1 MWCIRRKAISPYC
14 QPPSNVLYYIS
25 TTTSA
30 VSAVFGGFYADFRKK
45 DTPEAAIRSL
55 VIQLSRQGIGTAR
68 ADSAGRTMLTL
79 VGETWTLDEQRLL
92 ALPYVAEVKRLTP
105 VWRLAS
111 RQTHP
116 EDTVVSV
123 GDAQIGKGFCLM
135 AGPCAVE
142 SALQMQGV
150 ARAVKAAGGLVL
162 RGGAYKPRT
171 SPYAFQGF
179 GAPALEL
186 LAQTGRE
193 VGLPTV
199 SEITDAAQLPQ
210 FEQVDML
217 QVGARN
223 MQNYELL
230 RALGQQSKPVLL
242 KRAVGATVEEL
253 LQSAEYILAGGNPNV
268 VLCERGVRSFSKTS
282 RAALDVS
289 AIPVL
294 KRMTHLPVI
303 VDPSH
308 AAGEAALVPPL
319 ALAAVAAGADGLLIE
334 VHDRPAAALS
344 DAAQSLSCTAFAELA
359 EKIKRYA
366 KPSKR
371 DHRHSC
377 RKTIHRR
384 IPSCPCSCYRYR
396 KAHQGVETGSDGF
409 CRRHHSRQYQHA
421 LENVY
426 VYIHEMDPENVRKTA
441 PIVRI
446 DWTTIPDRTQ
456 QAKNAIMTALSDK
469 LAEITGENKMEINGI
484 LINDIPLACG
494 MLGGI
499 SRADNC
505 DW

>member
-1 MWCIRRKAISPYC
+1 MLIF
-14 QPPSNVLYYIS
+14 V
-25 TTTSA
+25 
-30 VSAVFGGFYADFRKK
+30 KK

-289 AIPVL
+289 VIPVL

-359 EKIKRYA
+359 EKIK
-366 KPSKR
+366 K
-371 DHRHSC
+371 
-377 RKTIHRR
+377 
-384 IPSCPCSCYRYR
+384 
-396 KAHQGVETGSDGF
+396 
-409 CRRHHSRQYQHA
+409 
-421 LENVY
+421 
-426 VYIHEMDPENVRKTA
+426 VRE
-441 PIVRI
+441 
-446 DWTTIPDRTQ
+446 
-456 QAKNAIMTALSDK
+456 AIEA
-469 LAEITGENKMEINGI
+469 
-484 LINDIPLACG
+484 
-494 MLGGI
+494 
-499 SRADNC
+499 
-505 DW
+505 

>member
-1 MWCIRRKAISPYC
+1 MLIF
-14 QPPSNVLYYIS
+14 V
-25 TTTSA
+25 
-30 VSAVFGGFYADFRKK
+30 KK

-123 GDAQIGKGFCLM
+123 GDAQIGKDFCLM

-179 GAPALEL
+179 GVPALEL

-359 EKIKRYA
+359 EKIK
-366 KPSKR
+366 K
-371 DHRHSC
+371 
-377 RKTIHRR
+377 
-384 IPSCPCSCYRYR
+384 
-396 KAHQGVETGSDGF
+396 
-409 CRRHHSRQYQHA
+409 
-421 LENVY
+421 
-426 VYIHEMDPENVRKTA
+426 VRE
-441 PIVRI
+441 
-446 DWTTIPDRTQ
+446 
-456 QAKNAIMTALSDK
+456 AIEA
-469 LAEITGENKMEINGI
+469 
-484 LINDIPLACG
+484 
-494 MLGGI
+494 
-499 SRADNC
+499 
-505 DW
+505 

>member
-1 MWCIRRKAISPYC
+1 M
-14 QPPSNVLYYIS
+14 L
-25 TTTSA
+25 
-30 VSAVFGGFYADFRKK
+30 VFMKK

-79 VGETWTLDEQRLL
+79 VDETWTLDEQRLL

-111 RQTHP
+111 RQAHP
-116 EDTVVSV
+116 ENTVVSV
-123 GDAQIGKGFCLM
+123 GDAQIGKGFCLI

-186 LAQTGRE
+186 LAQTGKE
-193 VGLPTV
+193 MGLPTV

-268 VLCERGVRSFSKTS
+268 VLCERGVRSFSQTS

-308 AAGEAALVPPL
+308 AAGNSELVAPL
-319 ALAAVAAGADGLLIE
+319 ALAAVAAGADGVMIE

-359 EKIKRYA
+359 EKIK
-366 KPSKR
+366 K
-371 DHRHSC
+371 
-377 RKTIHRR
+377 
-384 IPSCPCSCYRYR
+384 
-396 KAHQGVETGSDGF
+396 
-409 CRRHHSRQYQHA
+409 
-421 LENVY
+421 
-426 VYIHEMDPENVRKTA
+426 VRE
-441 PIVRI
+441 
-446 DWTTIPDRTQ
+446 
-456 QAKNAIMTALSDK
+456 AIEA
-469 LAEITGENKMEINGI
+469 
-484 LINDIPLACG
+484 
-494 MLGGI
+494 
-499 SRADNC
+499 
-505 DW
+505 

>member
-1 MWCIRRKAISPYC
+1 MLIF
-14 QPPSNVLYYIS
+14 V
-25 TTTSA
+25 
-30 VSAVFGGFYADFRKK
+30 KK

-116 EDTVVSV
+116 EDTVVSA

-344 DAAQSLSCTAFAELA
+344 DAAQSLSRTAFAELA
-359 EKIKRYA
+359 EKIK
-366 KPSKR
+366 K
-371 DHRHSC
+371 
-377 RKTIHRR
+377 
-384 IPSCPCSCYRYR
+384 
-396 KAHQGVETGSDGF
+396 
-409 CRRHHSRQYQHA
+409 
-421 LENVY
+421 
-426 VYIHEMDPENVRKTA
+426 VRE
-441 PIVRI
+441 
-446 DWTTIPDRTQ
+446 
-456 QAKNAIMTALSDK
+456 AIEA
-469 LAEITGENKMEINGI
+469 
-484 LINDIPLACG
+484 
-494 MLGGI
+494 
-499 SRADNC
+499 
-505 DW
+505 

>member
-1 MWCIRRKAISPYC
+1 MLIF
-14 QPPSNVLYYIS
+14 V
-25 TTTSA
+25 
-30 VSAVFGGFYADFRKK
+30 KK

-111 RQTHP
+111 RQTHT

-359 EKIKRYA
+359 EKIKKVRE
-366 KPSKR
+366 
-371 DHRHSC
+371 
-377 RKTIHRR
+377 TIE
-384 IPSCPCSCYRYR
+384 
-396 KAHQGVETGSDGF
+396 A
-409 CRRHHSRQYQHA
+409 
-421 LENVY
+421 
-426 VYIHEMDPENVRKTA
+426 
-441 PIVRI
+441 
-446 DWTTIPDRTQ
+446 
-456 QAKNAIMTALSDK
+456 
-469 LAEITGENKMEINGI
+469 
-484 LINDIPLACG
+484 
-494 MLGGI
+494 
-499 SRADNC
+499 
-505 DW
+505 

>member
-1 MWCIRRKAISPYC
+1 MLIF
-14 QPPSNVLYYIS
+14 V
-25 TTTSA
+25 
-30 VSAVFGGFYADFRKK
+30 KK

-68 ADSAGRTMLTL
+68 VDSAGRTMLTL

-123 GDAQIGKGFCLM
+123 GDAQIGKDFCLM

-308 AAGEAALVPPL
+308 AAGEAALVPSL

-359 EKIKRYA
+359 EKIK
-366 KPSKR
+366 K
-371 DHRHSC
+371 
-377 RKTIHRR
+377 
-384 IPSCPCSCYRYR
+384 
-396 KAHQGVETGSDGF
+396 
-409 CRRHHSRQYQHA
+409 
-421 LENVY
+421 
-426 VYIHEMDPENVRKTA
+426 VRE
-441 PIVRI
+441 
-446 DWTTIPDRTQ
+446 
-456 QAKNAIMTALSDK
+456 AIEA
-469 LAEITGENKMEINGI
+469 
-484 LINDIPLACG
+484 
-494 MLGGI
+494 
-499 SRADNC
+499 
-505 DW
+505 

>member
-1 MWCIRRKAISPYC
+1 MLIF
-14 QPPSNVLYYIS
+14 V
-25 TTTSA
+25 
-30 VSAVFGGFYADFRKK
+30 KK
-45 DTPEAAIRSL
+45 DTTEAAIRSL

-289 AIPVL
+289 VIPVL

-359 EKIKRYA
+359 EKIK
-366 KPSKR
+366 K
-371 DHRHSC
+371 
-377 RKTIHRR
+377 
-384 IPSCPCSCYRYR
+384 
-396 KAHQGVETGSDGF
+396 
-409 CRRHHSRQYQHA
+409 
-421 LENVY
+421 
-426 VYIHEMDPENVRKTA
+426 VRE
-441 PIVRI
+441 
-446 DWTTIPDRTQ
+446 
-456 QAKNAIMTALSDK
+456 AIEA
-469 LAEITGENKMEINGI
+469 
-484 LINDIPLACG
+484 
-494 MLGGI
+494 
-499 SRADNC
+499 
-505 DW
+505 

>member
-1 MWCIRRKAISPYC
+1 MLIF
-14 QPPSNVLYYIS
+14 V
-25 TTTSA
+25 
-30 VSAVFGGFYADFRKK
+30 KK

-217 QVGARN
+217 QVGVRN

-359 EKIKRYA
+359 EKIK
-366 KPSKR
+366 K
-371 DHRHSC
+371 
-377 RKTIHRR
+377 
-384 IPSCPCSCYRYR
+384 
-396 KAHQGVETGSDGF
+396 
-409 CRRHHSRQYQHA
+409 
-421 LENVY
+421 
-426 VYIHEMDPENVRKTA
+426 VRE
-441 PIVRI
+441 
-446 DWTTIPDRTQ
+446 
-456 QAKNAIMTALSDK
+456 AIEA
-469 LAEITGENKMEINGI
+469 
-484 LINDIPLACG
+484 
-494 MLGGI
+494 
-499 SRADNC
+499 
-505 DW
+505 

>member
-1 MWCIRRKAISPYC
+1 MLIFVK
-14 QPPSNVLYYIS
+14 N
-25 TTTSA
+25 
-30 VSAVFGGFYADFRKK
+30 

-92 ALPYVAEVKRLTP
+92 ALPYVAEVRRLTP

-123 GDAQIGKGFCLM
+123 GDAQIGKDFCLM

-230 RALGQQSKPVLL
+230 RALGRQSKPVLL

-359 EKIKRYA
+359 EKIK
-366 KPSKR
+366 K
-371 DHRHSC
+371 
-377 RKTIHRR
+377 
-384 IPSCPCSCYRYR
+384 
-396 KAHQGVETGSDGF
+396 
-409 CRRHHSRQYQHA
+409 
-421 LENVY
+421 
-426 VYIHEMDPENVRKTA
+426 VRE
-441 PIVRI
+441 
-446 DWTTIPDRTQ
+446 
-456 QAKNAIMTALSDK
+456 AI
-469 LAEITGENKMEINGI
+469 
-484 LINDIPLACG
+484 
-494 MLGGI
+494 
-499 SRADNC
+499 
-505 DW
+505 

>member
-1 MWCIRRKAISPYC
+1 MLIF
-14 QPPSNVLYYIS
+14 V
-25 TTTSA
+25 
-30 VSAVFGGFYADFRKK
+30 KK

-150 ARAVKAAGGLVL
+150 ARAVKAADGLVL

-359 EKIKRYA
+359 EKIK
-366 KPSKR
+366 K
-371 DHRHSC
+371 
-377 RKTIHRR
+377 
-384 IPSCPCSCYRYR
+384 
-396 KAHQGVETGSDGF
+396 
-409 CRRHHSRQYQHA
+409 
-421 LENVY
+421 
-426 VYIHEMDPENVRKTA
+426 VRE
-441 PIVRI
+441 
-446 DWTTIPDRTQ
+446 
-456 QAKNAIMTALSDK
+456 AIEA
-469 LAEITGENKMEINGI
+469 
-484 LINDIPLACG
+484 
-494 MLGGI
+494 
-499 SRADNC
+499 
-505 DW
+505 

>member
-1 MWCIRRKAISPYC
+1 MLIF
-14 QPPSNVLYYIS
+14 V
-25 TTTSA
+25 
-30 VSAVFGGFYADFRKK
+30 KK

-111 RQTHP
+111 RQTRP

-289 AIPVL
+289 VIPVL

-359 EKIKRYA
+359 EKIK
-366 KPSKR
+366 K
-371 DHRHSC
+371 
-377 RKTIHRR
+377 
-384 IPSCPCSCYRYR
+384 
-396 KAHQGVETGSDGF
+396 
-409 CRRHHSRQYQHA
+409 
-421 LENVY
+421 
-426 VYIHEMDPENVRKTA
+426 VRE
-441 PIVRI
+441 
-446 DWTTIPDRTQ
+446 
-456 QAKNAIMTALSDK
+456 AIEA
-469 LAEITGENKMEINGI
+469 
-484 LINDIPLACG
+484 
-494 MLGGI
+494 
-499 SRADNC
+499 
-505 DW
+505 

>member
-1 MWCIRRKAISPYC
+1 MLIF
-14 QPPSNVLYYIS
+14 V
-25 TTTSA
+25 
-30 VSAVFGGFYADFRKK
+30 KK

-92 ALPYVAEVKRLTP
+92 ALPYVVEVKRLTP

-308 AAGEAALVPPL
+308 ATGEAALVPPL

-359 EKIKRYA
+359 EKIK
-366 KPSKR
+366 K
-371 DHRHSC
+371 
-377 RKTIHRR
+377 
-384 IPSCPCSCYRYR
+384 
-396 KAHQGVETGSDGF
+396 
-409 CRRHHSRQYQHA
+409 
-421 LENVY
+421 
-426 VYIHEMDPENVRKTA
+426 VRE
-441 PIVRI
+441 
-446 DWTTIPDRTQ
+446 
-456 QAKNAIMTALSDK
+456 AIEA
-469 LAEITGENKMEINGI
+469 
-484 LINDIPLACG
+484 
-494 MLGGI
+494 
-499 SRADNC
+499 
-505 DW
+505 

>member
-1 MWCIRRKAISPYC
+1 MLIF
-14 QPPSNVLYYIS
+14 V
-25 TTTSA
+25 
-30 VSAVFGGFYADFRKK
+30 KK

-344 DAAQSLSCTAFAELA
+344 DAAQSLSCTAFVELA
-359 EKIKRYA
+359 EKIK
-366 KPSKR
+366 K
-371 DHRHSC
+371 
-377 RKTIHRR
+377 
-384 IPSCPCSCYRYR
+384 
-396 KAHQGVETGSDGF
+396 
-409 CRRHHSRQYQHA
+409 
-421 LENVY
+421 
-426 VYIHEMDPENVRKTA
+426 VRE
-441 PIVRI
+441 
-446 DWTTIPDRTQ
+446 
-456 QAKNAIMTALSDK
+456 AIEA
-469 LAEITGENKMEINGI
+469 
-484 LINDIPLACG
+484 
-494 MLGGI
+494 
-499 SRADNC
+499 
-505 DW
+505 

>member
-1 MWCIRRKAISPYC
+1 MLIF
-14 QPPSNVLYYIS
+14 V
-25 TTTSA
+25 
-30 VSAVFGGFYADFRKK
+30 KK

-116 EDTVVSV
+116 EDTVVSA

-289 AIPVL
+289 VIPVL

-319 ALAAVAAGADGLLIE
+319 ALAALAAGADGLLIE

-359 EKIKRYA
+359 EKIK
-366 KPSKR
+366 K
-371 DHRHSC
+371 
-377 RKTIHRR
+377 
-384 IPSCPCSCYRYR
+384 
-396 KAHQGVETGSDGF
+396 
-409 CRRHHSRQYQHA
+409 
-421 LENVY
+421 
-426 VYIHEMDPENVRKTA
+426 VRE
-441 PIVRI
+441 
-446 DWTTIPDRTQ
+446 
-456 QAKNAIMTALSDK
+456 AIEA
-469 LAEITGENKMEINGI
+469 
-484 LINDIPLACG
+484 
-494 MLGGI
+494 
-499 SRADNC
+499 
-505 DW
+505 

>member
-1 MWCIRRKAISPYC
+1 MLIF
-14 QPPSNVLYYIS
+14 V
-25 TTTSA
+25 
-30 VSAVFGGFYADFRKK
+30 KK

-116 EDTVVSV
+116 EDTVVSA

-150 ARAVKAAGGLVL
+150 ARAVL

-289 AIPVL
+289 VIPVL

-359 EKIKRYA
+359 EKIK
-366 KPSKR
+366 K
-371 DHRHSC
+371 
-377 RKTIHRR
+377 
-384 IPSCPCSCYRYR
+384 
-396 KAHQGVETGSDGF
+396 
-409 CRRHHSRQYQHA
+409 
-421 LENVY
+421 
-426 VYIHEMDPENVRKTA
+426 VRE
-441 PIVRI
+441 
-446 DWTTIPDRTQ
+446 
-456 QAKNAIMTALSDK
+456 AIEA
-469 LAEITGENKMEINGI
+469 
-484 LINDIPLACG
+484 
-494 MLGGI
+494 
-499 SRADNC
+499 
-505 DW
+505 

>member
-1 MWCIRRKAISPYC
+1 M
-14 QPPSNVLYYIS
+14 L
-25 TTTSA
+25 
-30 VSAVFGGFYADFRKK
+30 VFMKK

-55 VIQLSRQGIGTAR
+55 VIQLSRQGIGAAR
-68 ADSAGRTMLTL
+68 ADTNGQALLTL
-79 VGETWTLDEQRLL
+79 VGPTWTLDEQRLL
-92 ALPYVAEVKRLTP
+92 ALPYVAEVKRQTP
-105 VWRLAS
+105 PWRLAS

-123 GDAQIGKGFCLM
+123 GGVQIGGGSFCLM

-142 SALQMQGV
+142 SDLQMKSV
-150 ARAVKAAGGLVL
+150 ARTVKAAGAAML

-171 SPYAFQGF
+171 SPYAFQGY

-186 LAQTGRE
+186 LAQTGKE
-193 VGLPTV
+193 MGLPTV

-230 RALGQQSKPVLL
+230 RALGDQPKPVLL

-253 LQSAEYILAGGNPNV
+253 LQSAEYVLARGNPNV
-268 VLCERGVRSFSKTS
+268 VLCERGVRSFSQTS

-294 KRMTHLPVI
+294 KGMTHLPVI

-308 AAGEAALVPPL
+308 AAGDAALVPPL

-359 EKIKRYA
+359 EKIA
-366 KPSKR
+366 K
-371 DHRHSC
+371 
-377 RKTIHRR
+377 
-384 IPSCPCSCYRYR
+384 
-396 KAHQGVETGSDGF
+396 V
-409 CRRHHSRQYQHA
+409 RQ
-421 LENVY
+421 
-426 VYIHEMDPENVRKTA
+426 
-441 PIVRI
+441 
-446 DWTTIPDRTQ
+446 
-456 QAKNAIMTALSDK
+456 AIEA
-469 LAEITGENKMEINGI
+469 
-484 LINDIPLACG
+484 
-494 MLGGI
+494 
-499 SRADNC
+499 
-505 DW
+505 

>member
-1 MWCIRRKAISPYC
+1 MLIF
-14 QPPSNVLYYIS
+14 V
-25 TTTSA
+25 
-30 VSAVFGGFYADFRKK
+30 KK

-105 VWRLAS
+105 VWRLVS

-253 LQSAEYILAGGNPNV
+253 LQSAEYILVGGNPNV

-344 DAAQSLSCTAFAELA
+344 DAAQSLRCTAFAELA
-359 EKIKRYA
+359 EKIK
-366 KPSKR
+366 K
-371 DHRHSC
+371 
-377 RKTIHRR
+377 
-384 IPSCPCSCYRYR
+384 
-396 KAHQGVETGSDGF
+396 
-409 CRRHHSRQYQHA
+409 
-421 LENVY
+421 
-426 VYIHEMDPENVRKTA
+426 VRE
-441 PIVRI
+441 
-446 DWTTIPDRTQ
+446 
-456 QAKNAIMTALSDK
+456 AIEA
-469 LAEITGENKMEINGI
+469 
-484 LINDIPLACG
+484 
-494 MLGGI
+494 
-499 SRADNC
+499 
-505 DW
+505 

>member
-1 MWCIRRKAISPYC
+1 M
-14 QPPSNVLYYIS
+14 L
-25 TTTSA
+25 
-30 VSAVFGGFYADFRKK
+30 VFMKK

-55 VIQLSRQGIGTAR
+55 VIQLSRQGIGAAR
-68 ADSAGRTMLTL
+68 ADTNGQALLTL
-79 VGETWTLDEQRLL
+79 VGPTWTLDEQRLL
-92 ALPYVAEVKRLTP
+92 ALPYVAEVKRQTP
-105 VWRLAS
+105 PWRLAS

-123 GDAQIGKGFCLM
+123 GGVQIGGGSFCLM

-142 SALQMQGV
+142 SDLQMKSV
-150 ARAVKAAGGLVL
+150 ARTVKAAGAAML

-171 SPYAFQGF
+171 SPYAFQGY

-186 LAQTGRE
+186 LAQTGKE
-193 VGLPTV
+193 MGLPTV

-230 RALGQQSKPVLL
+230 RALGDQPKPVLL

-253 LQSAEYILAGGNPNV
+253 LQSAEYVLARGNPNV
-268 VLCERGVRSFSKTS
+268 VLCERGVRSFSQTS

-294 KRMTHLPVI
+294 KGMTHLPVI

-308 AAGEAALVPPL
+308 AAGDAALVPPL

-359 EKIKRYA
+359 EKIK
-366 KPSKR
+366 K
-371 DHRHSC
+371 
-377 RKTIHRR
+377 
-384 IPSCPCSCYRYR
+384 
-396 KAHQGVETGSDGF
+396 
-409 CRRHHSRQYQHA
+409 
-421 LENVY
+421 
-426 VYIHEMDPENVRKTA
+426 VRE
-441 PIVRI
+441 
-446 DWTTIPDRTQ
+446 
-456 QAKNAIMTALSDK
+456 AIEA
-469 LAEITGENKMEINGI
+469 
-484 LINDIPLACG
+484 
-494 MLGGI
+494 
-499 SRADNC
+499 
-505 DW
+505 

>member
-1 MWCIRRKAISPYC
+1 MLIF
-14 QPPSNVLYYIS
+14 V
-25 TTTSA
+25 
-30 VSAVFGGFYADFRKK
+30 KK

-116 EDTVVSV
+116 EDTVVSA

-199 SEITDAAQLPQ
+199 SEVTDAAQLPQ

-289 AIPVL
+289 VIPVL

-359 EKIKRYA
+359 EKIK
-366 KPSKR
+366 K
-371 DHRHSC
+371 
-377 RKTIHRR
+377 
-384 IPSCPCSCYRYR
+384 
-396 KAHQGVETGSDGF
+396 
-409 CRRHHSRQYQHA
+409 
-421 LENVY
+421 
-426 VYIHEMDPENVRKTA
+426 VRE
-441 PIVRI
+441 
-446 DWTTIPDRTQ
+446 
-456 QAKNAIMTALSDK
+456 AIEA
-469 LAEITGENKMEINGI
+469 
-484 LINDIPLACG
+484 
-494 MLGGI
+494 
-499 SRADNC
+499 
-505 DW
+505 

>member
-1 MWCIRRKAISPYC
+1 MLIF
-14 QPPSNVLYYIS
+14 V
-25 TTTSA
+25 
-30 VSAVFGGFYADFRKK
+30 KK

-319 ALAAVAAGADGLLIE
+319 ALAAVAAGTDGLLIE

-359 EKIKRYA
+359 EKIK
-366 KPSKR
+366 K
-371 DHRHSC
+371 
-377 RKTIHRR
+377 
-384 IPSCPCSCYRYR
+384 
-396 KAHQGVETGSDGF
+396 
-409 CRRHHSRQYQHA
+409 
-421 LENVY
+421 
-426 VYIHEMDPENVRKTA
+426 VRE
-441 PIVRI
+441 
-446 DWTTIPDRTQ
+446 
-456 QAKNAIMTALSDK
+456 AIEA
-469 LAEITGENKMEINGI
+469 
-484 LINDIPLACG
+484 
-494 MLGGI
+494 
-499 SRADNC
+499 
-505 DW
+505 

>member
-1 MWCIRRKAISPYC
+1 MLIF
-14 QPPSNVLYYIS
+14 V
-25 TTTSA
+25 
-30 VSAVFGGFYADFRKK
+30 KK

-55 VIQLSRQGIGTAR
+55 VIQLSRQGLGTAR

-92 ALPYVAEVKRLTP
+92 ALPYVAEVKRRTP

-111 RQTHP
+111 RQTHT

-359 EKIKRYA
+359 EKIK
-366 KPSKR
+366 K
-371 DHRHSC
+371 
-377 RKTIHRR
+377 
-384 IPSCPCSCYRYR
+384 
-396 KAHQGVETGSDGF
+396 
-409 CRRHHSRQYQHA
+409 
-421 LENVY
+421 
-426 VYIHEMDPENVRKTA
+426 VRE
-441 PIVRI
+441 
-446 DWTTIPDRTQ
+446 
-456 QAKNAIMTALSDK
+456 AIEA
-469 LAEITGENKMEINGI
+469 
-484 LINDIPLACG
+484 
-494 MLGGI
+494 
-499 SRADNC
+499 
-505 DW
+505 

>member
-1 MWCIRRKAISPYC
+1 MLIF
-14 QPPSNVLYYIS
+14 V
-25 TTTSA
+25 
-30 VSAVFGGFYADFRKK
+30 KK

-116 EDTVVSV
+116 EDTVVSA

-308 AAGEAALVPPL
+308 AAGETALVPPL

-359 EKIKRYA
+359 EKIK
-366 KPSKR
+366 K
-371 DHRHSC
+371 
-377 RKTIHRR
+377 
-384 IPSCPCSCYRYR
+384 
-396 KAHQGVETGSDGF
+396 
-409 CRRHHSRQYQHA
+409 
-421 LENVY
+421 
-426 VYIHEMDPENVRKTA
+426 VRE
-441 PIVRI
+441 
-446 DWTTIPDRTQ
+446 
-456 QAKNAIMTALSDK
+456 AIEA
-469 LAEITGENKMEINGI
+469 
-484 LINDIPLACG
+484 
-494 MLGGI
+494 
-499 SRADNC
+499 
-505 DW
+505 

>member
-1 MWCIRRKAISPYC
+1 MLIF
-14 QPPSNVLYYIS
+14 V
-25 TTTSA
+25 
-30 VSAVFGGFYADFRKK
+30 KK

-111 RQTHP
+111 RQTHT

-359 EKIKRYA
+359 EK
-366 KPSKR
+366 SK
-371 DHRHSC
+371 
-377 RKTIHRR
+377 K
-384 IPSCPCSCYRYR
+384 
-396 KAHQGVETGSDGF
+396 
-409 CRRHHSRQYQHA
+409 
-421 LENVY
+421 
-426 VYIHEMDPENVRKTA
+426 VRE
-441 PIVRI
+441 
-446 DWTTIPDRTQ
+446 
-456 QAKNAIMTALSDK
+456 AIEA
-469 LAEITGENKMEINGI
+469 
-484 LINDIPLACG
+484 
-494 MLGGI
+494 
-499 SRADNC
+499 
-505 DW
+505 

>member
-1 MWCIRRKAISPYC
+1 MLIF
-14 QPPSNVLYYIS
+14 V
-25 TTTSA
+25 
-30 VSAVFGGFYADFRKK
+30 KK

-79 VGETWTLDEQRLL
+79 VGETWTLDGQRLL
-92 ALPYVAEVKRLTP
+92 ALPYVVEVKRLTP

-253 LQSAEYILAGGNPNV
+253 LQSAEYILVGGNPNV

-359 EKIKRYA
+359 EKIK
-366 KPSKR
+366 K
-371 DHRHSC
+371 
-377 RKTIHRR
+377 
-384 IPSCPCSCYRYR
+384 
-396 KAHQGVETGSDGF
+396 
-409 CRRHHSRQYQHA
+409 
-421 LENVY
+421 
-426 VYIHEMDPENVRKTA
+426 VRE
-441 PIVRI
+441 
-446 DWTTIPDRTQ
+446 
-456 QAKNAIMTALSDK
+456 AIEA
-469 LAEITGENKMEINGI
+469 
-484 LINDIPLACG
+484 
-494 MLGGI
+494 
-499 SRADNC
+499 
-505 DW
+505 

>member
-1 MWCIRRKAISPYC
+1 MLIF
-14 QPPSNVLYYIS
+14 V
-25 TTTSA
+25 
-30 VSAVFGGFYADFRKK
+30 KK

-111 RQTHP
+111 RQTHT

-308 AAGEAALVPPL
+308 AAGEAALVPSL

-359 EKIKRYA
+359 EKIK
-366 KPSKR
+366 K
-371 DHRHSC
+371 
-377 RKTIHRR
+377 
-384 IPSCPCSCYRYR
+384 
-396 KAHQGVETGSDGF
+396 
-409 CRRHHSRQYQHA
+409 
-421 LENVY
+421 
-426 VYIHEMDPENVRKTA
+426 VRE
-441 PIVRI
+441 
-446 DWTTIPDRTQ
+446 
-456 QAKNAIMTALSDK
+456 AIEA
-469 LAEITGENKMEINGI
+469 
-484 LINDIPLACG
+484 
-494 MLGGI
+494 
-499 SRADNC
+499 
-505 DW
+505 

>member
-1 MWCIRRKAISPYC
+1 MLIF
-14 QPPSNVLYYIS
+14 V
-25 TTTSA
+25 
-30 VSAVFGGFYADFRKK
+30 KK

-289 AIPVL
+289 VIPVL

-359 EKIKRYA
+359 EKIKKVRE
-366 KPSKR
+366 
-371 DHRHSC
+371 
-377 RKTIHRR
+377 TIE
-384 IPSCPCSCYRYR
+384 
-396 KAHQGVETGSDGF
+396 A
-409 CRRHHSRQYQHA
+409 
-421 LENVY
+421 
-426 VYIHEMDPENVRKTA
+426 
-441 PIVRI
+441 
-446 DWTTIPDRTQ
+446 
-456 QAKNAIMTALSDK
+456 
-469 LAEITGENKMEINGI
+469 
-484 LINDIPLACG
+484 
-494 MLGGI
+494 
-499 SRADNC
+499 
-505 DW
+505 

>member
-1 MWCIRRKAISPYC
+1 MLIF
-14 QPPSNVLYYIS
+14 V
-25 TTTSA
+25 
-30 VSAVFGGFYADFRKK
+30 KK

-92 ALPYVAEVKRLTP
+92 ALPYVAEVERLTP

-123 GDAQIGKGFCLM
+123 GDAQIGKDFCLM

-289 AIPVL
+289 VIPVL

-359 EKIKRYA
+359 EKIK
-366 KPSKR
+366 K
-371 DHRHSC
+371 
-377 RKTIHRR
+377 
-384 IPSCPCSCYRYR
+384 
-396 KAHQGVETGSDGF
+396 
-409 CRRHHSRQYQHA
+409 
-421 LENVY
+421 
-426 VYIHEMDPENVRKTA
+426 VRE
-441 PIVRI
+441 
-446 DWTTIPDRTQ
+446 
-456 QAKNAIMTALSDK
+456 AIEA
-469 LAEITGENKMEINGI
+469 
-484 LINDIPLACG
+484 
-494 MLGGI
+494 
-499 SRADNC
+499 
-505 DW
+505 